1 LSVRAGS
8 RAITRMRKVGQ
19 NASGNDAM
27 LKSELVQ
34 KIAKA
39 NPHLPQRDAEH
50 VVDAILDAITEAMS
64 RGERVELRGFGAFT
78 AKHRGSRIGRN
89 PRTGV
94 KVRVSQKFAP
104 LFRASKDMHHRLN
117 GA

>member
-1 LSVRAGS
+1 
-8 RAITRMRKVGQ
+8 
-19 NASGNDAM
+19 M

-34 KIAKA
+34 KIAEIS
-39 NPHLPQRDAEH
+39 PHLYERDVGH
-50 VVDAILDAITEAMS
+50 VVDAILDEITKALS

-78 AKHRGSRIGRN
+78 VKHRGSRIGRN

-94 KVRVSQKFAP
+94 RVSIGEKYA
-104 LFRASKDMHHRLN
+104 LSFRASKDWHNRLN

>member
-1 LSVRAGS
+1 M
-8 RAITRMRKVGQ
+8 I
-19 NASGNDAM
+19 
-27 LKSELVQ
+27 KSELVQ
-34 KIAKA
+34 KIATA
-39 NPHLPQRDAEH
+39 NPHLHQRDAEH
-50 VVDAILDAITEAMS
+50 VVDAILDAITDAMS

-94 KVRVSQKFAP
+94 KVPVSQKYAP
-104 LFRASKDMHHRLN
+104 FFRASKDMHHRLN